1 MKARGFRYVKP
12 DTLKNALRI
21 LHDEGSDAVALAGGQ
36 SLLAGLNLR
45 LSAPSLLVDIS
56 GLPELTGRF
65 EQADSIRIGAAT
77 RHAELLRCPLI
88 KNHLPLLTKAAPHI
102 AHVAIRNR
110 GTIGGSLAYS
120 DPSAELPACAIAL
133 DATLMLASV
142 AGEREVKAEH
152 FFKGLFE
159 TDLQAGE
166 LIVAVKFPKTPADT
180 KCVLLELARRHGD
193 FAMIGIAARIA
204 MNGRKIANAR
214 VVYFGAVEHAR
225 LARRTS
231 AALTG
236 LTTPIGDFSAFHV
249 TIQDDVAAQESP
261 GLRGDTVRH
270 LAEVLTRR
278 AMGEIANEVAA

>member
-12 DTLKNALRI
+12 STLKNALQI
-21 LHDEGSDAVALAGGQ
+21 LHDAGADAVPLAGGQ

-56 GLPELTGRF
+56 GLTELSGRT

-88 KNHLPLLTKAAPHI
+88 QKHLPLLTKAAPHI
-102 AHVAIRNR
+102 AHAAIRNR

-133 DATLMLASV
+133 DAALVLASV
-142 AGEREVKAEH
+142 TGEREVKAEQ

-159 TDLQAGE
+159 TDLRPGE
-166 LIVAVKFPKTPADT
+166 LIVAVKFPKVSADT
-180 KCVLLELARRHGD
+180 KCLFLELARRHGD

-204 MNGRKIANAR
+204 MDGPKIANAR
-214 VVYFGAVEHAR
+214 VVYFGAVEHAK
-225 LARRTS
+225 LARLTS

-236 LTTPIGDFSAFHV
+236 LTAPIGDFSALHNA
-249 TIQDDVAAQESP
+249 IQDDVVAQESP
-261 GLRGDTVRH
+261 GLRSDTVRH

-278 AMGEIANEVAA
+278 AMGEIASEVAA